1 MQTEKVLIAGVSGFL
16 GSHLANSLIASGLK
30 VVGVDALVSG
40 NKSNIEHLL
49 GSPQFDF
56 IETNINQRL
65 PEAFFGEEWLAI
77 VHVAN
82 TEILPSGSRIE
93 LNELL
98 TNSFGVKNLLDL
110 ALRTKSKM
118 IFTSTIDLYQGLAS
132 HTSLHHYYEN
142 SEQAGVLSYSEAKR
156 FAEALCQEYVNI
168 YGVDVRVVRLSETYG
183 PRMNLESPTLT
194 AKLIRKGLEGGVL
207 ALEDVGSRMLYV
219 TYYSD
224 VIFGLNKLVVKEDDK
239 LSGGIFYLVNEEPVS
254 VLSLVLAI
262 KEYAPEEM
270 TVEFLPRV
278 EESLFDLPRIN
289 LTRSKNE
296 LYWSPKIGLQE
307 GIKRTFE
314 DFASKKPTPTPRA
327 SVEIPAVAKKKDPP
341 PVADAGTAEEVEG
354 EYIADIIDHAE
365 KQLEQPEIETVPSA
379 AQLKPATGWLSLKDK
394 ASNLPIKG
402 LSLKTHRK
410 SRAKDLLV
418 IAAGAAFAWF
428 VFVPLVGIFGHTA
441 AAYYHMQQ
449 SQTALQ
455 QVDLVQSREHLRKAA
470 GNITDLQYYLS
481 RTQGAWSVLGQ
492 KELFTTIVQ
501 TSEAAKIATLAAS
514 WGVQFA
520 DTIHPWWQPLVQGED
535 DLALQEARTPE
546 RLEQAKLDWRLYRE
560 NIELSKSIF
569 TKIREKNSWPAT
581 LVEGV
586 TEAVEM
592 VETHTRMPDESW
604 VNLPEWLGYTTPQTI
619 VVLLQNNHE
628 LRAGGGFIGS
638 YALVTLDSG
647 IIKSLLIDDIYN
659 PDGQLDIKRTDTE
672 PQVPE
677 AIAKYM
683 AVPELGLRDSNW
695 DPHFPESGA
704 AFIQLYETATGIR
717 PNWVFGVNLLLIQ
730 DLLRVVEPLDLPIT
744 NTTITADNLFEK
756 AEVASEVN
764 FVPGSTGKK
773 DFLTEAT
780 QQLWL
785 ALFPLSGETL
795 SQVMHV
801 VAQNIAHGEIMAYS
815 SVPAWQKTAS
825 DLGVSG
831 EVLPADHD
839 YLYVVSSNV
848 GGTKAN
854 YWVTRSTDYSV
865 FVDRNGRLRAKLI
878 ISFDHSGTS
887 ETWPGGTYKDYLRVL
902 VPEGSTLVESE
913 GFDDTVSVD
922 TKWGKNV
929 IGGLVEVP
937 IQSSKQV
944 VLSYEL
950 PERLN
955 VQDTSKYLLLVQQQP
970 GIREEAVNVA
980 LGVPFFLSVEQ
991 TAPPAEKI
999 GETLS
1004 WGLDLQQDT
1013 LFEVM
1018 FSEPQ

>member
-1 MQTEKVLIAGVSGFL
+1 MQTEKVLIAGVAGFL

-30 VVGVDALVSG
+30 VVGVDDLVSG
-40 NKSNIEHLL
+40 NKSNIAHLF

-56 IETNINQRL
+56 IEANINQRL
-65 PEAFFGEEWLAI
+65 PEALFGEEWLAI

-142 SEQAGVLSYSEAKR
+142 AEQAGVLSYSEAKR
-156 FAEALCQEYVNI
+156 YAEALCQEYVNI
-168 YGVDVRVVRLSETYG
+168 YGVDVRIARLSEIYG
-183 PRMNLESPTLT
+183 PRMHLESPTLAAT
-194 AKLIRKGLEGGVL
+194 LIRKGLEGGVL

-224 VIFGLNKLVVKEDDK
+224 VIFGLNKLVVKDDEK
-239 LSGGIFYLVNEEPVS
+239 LNGGIFYLVNEEPVS
-254 VLSLVLAI
+254 VLSLVLAT

-278 EESLFDLPRIN
+278 EASLFDLPRID

-296 LYWSPKIGLQE
+296 LYWSAKVGLQE

-314 DFASKKPTPTPRA
+314 EFASQKPTPTTKTPVA
-327 SVEIPAVAKKKDPP
+327 VPAVAKKKDPP
-341 PVADAGTAEEVEG
+341 PVTDAGTAEDVEH

-365 KQLEQPEIETVPSA
+365 KQLEQPEIEA
-379 AQLKPATGWLSLKDK
+379 APPAPQLGPATGWLSLKDK
-394 ASNLPIKG
+394 ASHLPIKG
-402 LSLKTHRK
+402 LSLKAHRR
-410 SRAKDLLV
+410 SRLKEVAILLFVAV
-418 IAAGAAFAWF
+418 IAWF
-428 VFVPLVGIFGHTA
+428 VAVPLIGIVGHTA
-441 AAYYHMQQ
+441 AAYYHVQQ
-449 SQTALQ
+449 SQKALQ
-455 QVDLVQSREHLRKAA
+455 RVDLMQSRTHLRKAA
-470 GNITDLQYYLS
+470 GNVTDLQYYMA
-481 RTQGAWSVLGQ
+481 RTQGAWSVFGQ
-492 KELFTTIVQ
+492 KELFANIVQ
-501 TSEAAKIATLAAS
+501 STEAAKVGILAAS
-514 WGVQFA
+514 WGVQFV

-535 DLALQEARTPE
+535 DLALQDARTPE

-560 NIELSKSIF
+560 NIELSHSIF
-569 TKIREKNSWPAT
+569 SHIREKNVWPAAW
-581 LVEGV
+581 LSGV
-586 TEAVEM
+586 TEAVETI
-592 VETHTRMPDESW
+592 EAYTRMPDEAW
-604 VNLPEWLGYTTPQTI
+604 TNLPEWLGYVTPQSI

-638 YALVTLDSG
+638 YALVTLDNG
-647 IIKSLLIDDIYN
+647 VIRSLLIDDIYN
-659 PDGQLDIKRTDTE
+659 PDGQLDMKRTGAE

-677 AIAKYM
+677 AITKYM

-695 DPHFPESGA
+695 GPHFPESGSD
-704 AFIQLYETATGIR
+704 FMELYEIATGIR
-717 PNWVFGVNLLLIQ
+717 PNWVFGVNMLLVQ
-730 DLLRVVEPLDLPIT
+730 DLLKIVEPLDLPIT
-744 NTTITADNLFEK
+744 NTTVTADNLFEK

-773 DFLTEAT
+773 DFLTEAS

-795 SQVMHV
+795 SQVMQA
-801 VAQNIAHGEIMAYS
+801 VAQNIAHGEIIAYS
-815 SVPAWQKTAS
+815 PVTGWQKIAS
-825 DLGVSG
+825 DLGITG
-831 EVLPADHD
+831 EVLPADFD

-854 YWVTRSTDYSV
+854 YWVTRSTDYSI
-865 FVDRNGRLRAKLI
+865 FIDRHGRLRAKLI
-878 ISFDHSGTS
+878 VSFDHSGTS

-902 VPEGSTLVESE
+902 VPEGSRLVESE
-913 GFDDTVSVD
+913 GFDDAVSVD
-922 TKWGKNV
+922 TEWGKTV

-955 VQDTSKYLLLVQQQP
+955 VQDASRYSLLVQQQP
-970 GIREEAVNVA
+970 GIRQESVNVA
-980 LGVPFFLSVEQ
+980 VGVPFFLSVQ
-991 TAPPAEKI
+991 KTSPSAEVV
-999 GETLS
+999 GETLT
-1004 WGLDLQQDT
+1004 WGLDLQHNKT
-1013 LFEVM
+1013 FEIR